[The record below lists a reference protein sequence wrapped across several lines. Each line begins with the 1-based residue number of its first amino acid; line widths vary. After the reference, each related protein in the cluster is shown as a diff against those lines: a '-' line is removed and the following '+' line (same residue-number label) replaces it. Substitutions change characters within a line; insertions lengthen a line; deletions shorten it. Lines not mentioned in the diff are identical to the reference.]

1 MYRRNKKHQYRV
13 NGNEFYMIL
22 MVATVLCYV
31 LKVSRWKLIL
41 TLEVI
46 IAIAFA
52 LKDSIKKKIRNKN
65 LINSKIHEIDCMD
78 GVMFEYLLQAHFEK
92 LGYKVKTTPKSNDY
106 GADLIL
112 IKDGIRTVVQA
123 KRYKGKVGVA
133 AIQQAYASMGYYKAS
148 RCMVITNS
156 YYTSQART
164 LAKKNDV
171 ILWDRETLIR
181 KFKIKEK

>member
-1 MYRRNKKHQYRV
+1 
-13 NGNEFYMIL
+13 
-22 MVATVLCYV
+22 
-31 LKVSRWKLIL
+31 
-41 TLEVI
+41 
-46 IAIAFA
+46 
-52 LKDSIKKKIRNKN
+52 
-65 LINSKIHEIDCMD
+65 MD
-78 GVMFEYLLQAHFEK
+78 GVTFEYFLQAHFEK
-92 LGYKVKTTPKSNDY
+92 LGYKVKTTPKSSDY

-112 IKDGIRTVVQA
+112 TKDGIKTVVQA

-133 AIQQAYASMGYYKAS
+133 AIQQAYASMGFYKAS

-164 LAKKNDV
+164 LAKKNGV

>member
-1 MYRRNKKHQYRV
+1 MYRRYNRRHRSG
-13 NGNEFYMIL
+13 GNEFYLIL
-22 MVATVLCYV
+22 LVSLLLCYTF
-31 LKVSRWKLIL
+31 KVSRWKLVL
-41 TLEVI
+41 LLELVL
-46 IAIAFA
+46 AIVYAM
-52 LKDSIKKKIRNKN
+52 KDIVKKRIRNRK
-65 LINSKIHEIDCMD
+65 LVSSRIREIDSMN
-78 GVMFEYLLQAHFEK
+78 GETFEYFLQAHFEK
-92 LGYKVKTTPKSNDY
+92 MGYKVKMTPKSSDY

-112 IKDGIRTVVQA
+112 IKDDIKTVVQA

-164 LAKKNDV
+164 LAKKNGV

>member
-1 MYRRNKKHQYRV
+1 MNRRYHRRHRS
-13 NGNEFYMIL
+13 GNEFYLIL
-22 MVATVLCYV
+22 LVASCLCVL
-31 LKVSRWKLIL
+31 LKVSRWKLVL
-41 TLEVI
+41 LLELVL
-46 IAIAFA
+46 ALVYAF
-52 LKDSIKKKIRNKN
+52 KDSIKKRIRNRN
-65 LINSKIHEIDCMD
+65 LATSRIQEIDAMD
-78 GVMFEYLLQAHFEK
+78 GVTFEYFLQAHFEK
-92 LGYKVKTTPKSNDY
+92 LGYKVKTTPKSSDY

-112 IKDGIRTVVQA
+112 TKDGIKTVVQA

-133 AIQQAYASMGYYKAS
+133 AIQQAYASMGFYKAS

-164 LAKKNDV
+164 LAKKNGV